1 MLRDHWNC
9 LKLNNVFSPK
19 LVSDGSLHLEENQ
32 FFPKI
37 EFYRIDEKPLKY
49 PTRDIC
55 PVQDPL
61 ISAELD
67 RRLDVLIQGQNTFYL
82 KKNSPLFPFLREKI

>member
-9 LKLNNVFSPK
+9 LKLNKVFSPK
-19 LVSDGSLHLEENQ
+19 LVADGSLHLEENQ

-37 EFYRIDEKPLKY
+37 EFYGIDEKPLKY

-61 ISAELD
+61 IAAELD
-67 RRLDVLIQGQNTFYL
+67 RRLDVLIQGHVRTLLTL
-82 KKNSPLFPFLREKI
+82 KKIPLYFHF